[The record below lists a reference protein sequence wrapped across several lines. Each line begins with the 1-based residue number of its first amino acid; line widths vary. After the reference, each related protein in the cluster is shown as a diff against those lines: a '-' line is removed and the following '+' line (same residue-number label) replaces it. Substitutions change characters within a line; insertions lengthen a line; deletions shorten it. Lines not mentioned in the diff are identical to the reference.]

1 MININVIRD
10 NEDRIRGVKVENHGD
25 PIVCS
30 AVSILLLNTVNSI
43 EMFTSADFEF
53 DCAPQGGDAVLTVAA
68 FDDEGKAELL
78 MKSLVLGYKSIEESY
93 KNEIVVYD

>member
-1 MININVIRD
+1 MININVIRN
-10 NEDRIRGVKVENHGD
+10 NENKICGVKVENHGD

-43 EMFTSADFEF
+43 EMFTSAQFEF
-53 DCAPQGGDAVLTVAA
+53 ECAPEGGDAVLTVSC
-68 FDDEGKAELL
+68 FDGEGKAELL

-93 KNEIVVYD
+93 NEDIVVYD